1 MSSIFNIPQE
11 QAKLS
16 GIYVIRNTTN
26 NKIYV
31 GSAVNLQNRFWIHFS
46 RLRANNHVNR
56 HLQASFN
63 KNGENSF
70 TFNLL
75 EIVEDKDKL
84 INREQHYIDTL
95 QPHYNIARE
104 AGRPPNIEWT
114 EERRIKHKETMRNR
128 EMSDETK
135 AKIRDA
141 LDRGRVNYLAKP
153 YEERAVNHKKIG
165 DALRGRKLSEEH
177 RRKCSL
183 ANLGNHHTEE
193 TKQKLREA
201 NSNNYIII
209 SPEGIKYEASNGL
222 LVFGQQHK
230 LDESAL
236 ASCARGEYKHHKGW
250 QCFRLEDFSEDKI
263 QDPATFHIKGETVY
277 IVTKPDGTEENTTNL
292 YDFARQYSL
301 DGSCLRKVAIGKLP
315 QHKQYR
321 VREEGTE
328 LQPLPKRKKPTIDP
342 TNTHHFICTSP
353 DGVEYT
359 TTNMPEF
366 AAEHGL
372 CKDNM
377 RNVAKG
383 RLRQYKGWLC
393 RYTPE
398 TLAKLTPEQQAEVQ
412 ANFEY
417 QAQYPNGKPISTEDR
432 QRIQDAA
439 RTPEALAKRSASKK
453 GWKPTDEQVN
463 NLSLGHCKRTFIVT
477 TLDGEEIIVR
487 QLVQFAKEL
496 GIAHTGFYKAC
507 KTGGTIRGYKIREQI
522 TDQQQSVLQ

>member
-46 RLRANNHVNR
+46 RLRANNHINK

-75 EIVEDKDKL
+75 EIVEDKDEL

-95 QPHYNIARE
+95 QPHYNIAKQ
-104 AGRPPNIEWT
+104 AGRPPLVEWT
-114 EERRIKHKETMRNR
+114 DEMRQKHSDMMRNR
-128 EMSDETK
+128 VLPKETK
-135 AKIRDA
+135 AKILDA
-141 LDRGRVNYLAKP
+141 LNRGRANYFARP
-153 YEERAVNHKKIG
+153 EEDRVEHRKKISQ
-165 DALRGRKLSEEH
+165 ALTGRTLSEEH
-177 RRKCSL
+177 RKKCGL
-183 ANLGNHHTEE
+183 AMLGKKLTEE
-193 TKQKLREA
+193 HKQQIREVH
-201 NSNNYIII
+201 SKDYIVI
-209 SPEGIKYEASNGL
+209 SPTGEHHEISGLFLFAQQYE
-222 LVFGQQHK
+222 

-250 QCFRLEDFSEDKI
+250 QCFRVEDFSEDKI
-263 QDPATFHIKGETVY
+263 QDPTTFHIKGVTTY
-277 IVTKPDGTEENTTNL
+277 IVTKPDGTEETTTNL
-292 YDFARQYSL
+292 YEFARQNGL
-301 DGSCLRKVAIGKLP
+301 DGSSMRKVVLGKLA
-315 QHKQYR
+315 HYKQYR

-342 TNTHHFICTSP
+342 TNTHHFVCTAP
-353 DGVEYT
+353 DGTEYT

-366 AAEHGL
+366 AREHGI
-372 CKDNM
+372 CKEAM
-377 RNVAKG
+377 RNAAKG

-412 ANFEY
+412 ANFAY
-417 QAQYPNGKPISTEDR
+417 QAQYPDGKPQSPEDR
-432 QRIQDAA
+432 QRMIDLS
-439 RTPEALAKRSASKK
+439 RTPEALAKRSASRK
-453 GWKPTDEQVN
+453 GKRPNAEQLQ
-463 NLSLGHCKRTFIVT
+463 NLSLGHCKRTFVVT
-477 TLDGEEIIVR
+477 TPEGEEIITK
-487 QLVQFAKEL
+487 QLVQFAKSV
-496 GIAHTGFYKAC
+496 GSHGSGFYKSL
-507 KTGGTIRGYKIREQI
+507 KTGQPHKGYTVREI
-522 TDQQQSVLQ
+522 TDQQQSVV